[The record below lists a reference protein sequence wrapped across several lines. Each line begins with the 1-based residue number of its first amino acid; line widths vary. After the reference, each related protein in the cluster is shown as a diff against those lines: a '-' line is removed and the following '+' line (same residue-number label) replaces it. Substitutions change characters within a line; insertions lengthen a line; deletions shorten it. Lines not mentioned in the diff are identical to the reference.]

1 MTSDDAVHARPDRPD
16 PADSPE
22 QPAGPERPEPP
33 ERPDRPTSPATPSR
47 GAVLVAAVLVVAAG
61 LATSRLVPGASGDAL
76 GDALYAALV
85 LLLVTL
91 VAPRRGLVG
100 RAVVAVALCWAVEL
114 AQATGGPGAAV
125 HAWPPLRYL
134 LGTTF
139 AWPDLV
145 AYAIG
150 VLFAGAVMQVV
161 SVRSSGR
168 RRPVTTR
175 P

>member
-1 MTSDDAVHARPDRPD
+1 MTHDHPLD
-16 PADSPE
+16 PADRGSP
-22 QPAGPERPEPP
+22 PDGPRPV
-33 ERPDRPTSPATPSR
+33 RPSRGPVRPSR
-47 GAVLVAAVLVVAAG
+47 GAVLAAVPLVVVAG
-61 LATSRLVPGASGDAL
+61 LATARLVPGLLGDAL

-85 LLLVTL
+85 LLLVTVL
-91 VAPRRGLVG
+91 VPHRGLAARG
-100 RAVVAVALCWAVEL
+100 AVALALCWAVEL

-125 HAWPPLRYL
+125 RAWPPLRYL

-145 AYAIG
+145 AYAVG
-150 VLFAGAVMQVV
+150 VLVAAALMRVA
-161 SVRSSGR
+161 SVRSPGL